1 MQIYF
6 VTSFFKGF
14 YGGGTVSLKLLAEAL
29 EKRKHEVYIL
39 TTRKTANSAL
49 NVISLPRTEHIPEKL
64 MKLGNNFLDYL
75 LVSSLKKIL
84 RNNHPDLLHIQDE
97 FILPAA
103 VYVAKEL
110 SIPVVATMRSNAQLY
125 PLLAEELPS
134 GVPWL
139 MRRRI
144 RAIMEHYK
152 KVDAII
158 SVSNYIQGEL
168 AEAGVPRDKI
178 TTIYN
183 LPPNWKPIE
192 ISKTSSGIVLL
203 ALGRICKYKGF
214 EVLAKAVSLAVK
226 KYKNIRVI
234 VAGEGPYSSGLRRL
248 VGRLNLT
255 DCMRLVGLVPY
266 EEIRELYFS
275 SDIVL
280 LLSIHPE
287 PFSRVLLEAM
297 AAGKPV
303 IATNTGGT
311 PEGVKH
317 GVNGLLVPPN
327 DPEKTAEAI
336 IKLAE
341 SEELRNCMG
350 RAGRRILEEKFDLE
364 NLIGK
369 TIKLYNK
376 VIVQRDRQ
384 RVIVK

>member
-1 MQIYF
+1 MQIFF

-49 NVISLPRTEHIPEKL
+49 NIISLPHTEHIPEKL
-64 MKLGNNFLDYL
+64 MKLGNKFLDYL
-75 LVSSLKKIL
+75 LVSSFKKIF
-84 RNNHPDLLHIQDE
+84 RNNYPDLLHIQDE

-110 SIPVVATMRSNAQLY
+110 SIPVVVTVRDNAQLH
-125 PLLAEELPS
+125 PPLAEELPP

-139 MRRRI
+139 VRKRN
-144 RAIMEHYK
+144 RAIIKHYK

-158 SVSNYIQGEL
+158 SVSEYIRREL

-183 LPPNWKPIE
+183 LPPPWKPIE
-192 ISKTSSGIVLL
+192 NSKTSSNIVLL
-203 ALGRICKYKGF
+203 APGRICKYKGF
-214 EVLAKAVSLAVK
+214 EVLAKATSLAVK
-226 KYKNIRVI
+226 KCENIRVI
-234 VAGEGPYSSGLRRL
+234 IAGKGPYSSELRRL

-255 DCMRLVGLVPY
+255 DYMKLVGVVPY
-266 EEIRELYFS
+266 ENIRELYFS
-275 SDIVL
+275 SNIVL

-287 PFSRVLLEAM
+287 PFSRVPLEAM

-327 DPEKTAEAI
+327 DPEKTAESI
-336 IKLAE
+336 IKLAG

-350 RAGRRILEEKFDLE
+350 RAGRRIIEEKFNPE

-376 VIVQRDRQ
+376 VIVQHD
-384 RVIVK
+384 VM

>member
-1 MQIYF
+1 MQIFF

-49 NVISLPRTEHIPEKL
+49 NIISLPHTEHIPEKL
-64 MKLGNNFLDYL
+64 MKLGNKFLDYL
-75 LVSSLKKIL
+75 LVSSFKKIF
-84 RNNHPDLLHIQDE
+84 RNNYPDLLHIQDE

-103 VYVAKEL
+103 VYVAKEF
-110 SIPVVATMRSNAQLY
+110 SIPVVVTVRDNAQLH
-125 PLLAEELPS
+125 PPLAEELPP

-139 MRRRI
+139 VRKRN
-144 RAIMEHYK
+144 RAIIKHYK

-158 SVSNYIQGEL
+158 SVSEYIRREL
-168 AEAGVPRDKI
+168 AEAGVPGDKI

-183 LPPNWKPIE
+183 LPPPWKPIE
-192 ISKTSSGIVLL
+192 NSKTSSNIVLL
-203 ALGRICKYKGF
+203 APGRICKYKGF
-214 EVLAKAVSLAVK
+214 EVLAKATSLAVK
-226 KYKNIRVI
+226 KCENIRVI
-234 VAGEGPYSSGLRRL
+234 IAGKGPYSSELRRL

-255 DCMRLVGLVPY
+255 DYMKLVGVVPY
-266 EEIRELYFS
+266 ENIRELYFS
-275 SDIVL
+275 SNIVL

-287 PFSRVLLEAM
+287 PFSRVPLEAM

-336 IKLAE
+336 IKLAG

-350 RAGRRILEEKFDLE
+350 RAGRRITEEKFNPE

-376 VIVQRDRQ
+376 VIVQHD
-384 RVIVK
+384 VM

>member
-6 VTSFFKGF
+6 ITSFFKGF
-14 YGGGTVSLKLLAEAL
+14 HGGGTISLKLLAEHL
-29 EKRKHEVYIL
+29 EKKKHEVYIL
-39 TTRKTANSAL
+39 TTRKTVNSTP
-49 NVISLPRTEHIPEKL
+49 NIISLPYTERIPEKL
-64 MKLGNNFLDYL
+64 IKLGNNSFDHL
-75 LVSSLKKIL
+75 LAFTLKKIL
-84 RNNHPDLLHIQDE
+84 RNNYPDLLHVQDR
-97 FILPAA
+97 FILPATT
-103 VYVAKEL
+103 YVAKEF
-110 SIPVVATMRSNAQLY
+110 SIPIVATMRSNARLH
-125 PLLAEELPS
+125 PSLAEELPP
-134 GVPWL
+134 GVSWL
-139 MRRRI
+139 MRKRN

-158 SVSNYIQGEL
+158 SVSDYIGREL

-183 LPPNWKPIE
+183 LPPPWKPIE
-192 ISKTSSGIVLL
+192 DSKTSGNIILL
-203 ALGRICKYKGF
+203 ALGSICKYKGF

-226 KYKNIRVI
+226 KCGNIRVI
-234 VAGEGPYSSGLRRL
+234 IAGKGPYSSGLRSL
-248 VGRLNLT
+248 VRRLNLT
-255 DCMRLVGLVPY
+255 DYMKLVGVVSY
-266 EEIRELYFS
+266 ENIRELYFS

-327 DPEKTAEAI
+327 DPEKTAESI
-336 IKLAE
+336 IKLAG

-350 RAGRRILEEKFDLE
+350 RAGRRILEEKFNPE

-376 VIVQRDRQ
+376 VIVQHGRD
-384 RVIVK
+384 VIVK